1 MVAMALR
8 PPPNLPALFFDI
20 LTEKTRGAASA
31 AEKGRKAIQGSA
43 LAHVVSGIAEREAR
57 TAAGY
62 GSYGRRR
69 EKDYG
74 GFACQRKVGV
84 GATMT
89 PIFPAELG

>member
-1 MVAMALR
+1 MVKVLENTNA

-74 GFACQRKVGV
+74 GFACQRKG
-84 GATMT
+84 
-89 PIFPAELG
+89 LGRQ